1 MLRLLRTVSVRD
13 YRAAPG
19 RLALMVGGIAC
30 GVALVAALGI
40 INQSVLA
47 SFRRTLERAA
57 GRAALQ
63 VVLGTGEA
71 GFAEGMVA
79 GVAADPGVA
88 RAFGLVR
95 DTLQLFGIDL
105 ASNAIEFYDI
115 AVVDRAGDAVE
126 ILNDPTS
133 VFLTEDYA
141 RRRGIAVG
149 RSVSFATPAGVRA
162 LRVRGLMRP
171 EGLASV
177 FGGDLAVMDLQAAQ
191 RLLGKERRVDQVDV
205 LVKDGVAPRDV
216 QRRLAAVLPSSLS
229 VVPPALRGERFERV
243 IAAFQSMLD
252 GLTVLCLLAGVF
264 IVYNTSA

>member
-63 VVLGTGEA
+63 VVLGTGEV
-71 GFAEGMVA
+71 GFDEGMVA
-79 GVAADPGVA
+79 VVAADPGVA

-95 DTLQLFGIDL
+95 GTLQAASGPPDTLQLFGIDL

-115 AVVDRAGDAVE
+115 AVVDRVGDAVE
-126 ILNDPTS
+126 ILDDPTS

-149 RSVSFATPAGVRA
+149 QRVSFATPAGVRA

-177 FGGDLAVMDLQAAQ
+177 FGGDLAVMDLPAAQ
-191 RLLGKERRVDQVDV
+191 RLLGK
-205 LVKDGVAPRDV
+205 
-216 QRRLAAVLPSSLS
+216 
-229 VVPPALRGERFERV
+229 
-243 IAAFQSMLD
+243 
-252 GLTVLCLLAGVF
+252 
-264 IVYNTSA
+264 